1 MAAGQV
7 GPSGVAAP
15 TVSAEEISGFER
27 ELAPIHCQVV
37 MEHIVRVKTL
47 NKWTA

>member
-27 ELAPIHCQVV
+27 EPALIHCQVV